1 LAGIYLH
8 IPFCRRACHYCDF
21 HFSTNTARAD
31 EMVEAML
38 RELNLRKGELSGQI
52 VETIYLGGGTPSLL
66 PSQSIAS
73 LLEEM
78 KRLFQVAADA
88 EITLEANPEDLSV
101 EKLHELRA
109 IGVNRLSMGTQS
121 FIDRELQWMNRMHTA
136 AQAERAVRDAQDAGF
151 GNISI
156 DLIFGVPAQTIADWE
171 QNLSTAIGL
180 GIQHISSY
188 GLTVEEKTVLN
199 RNIKRG
205 LELPPDE
212 GIAEQCFRMNME
224 VLPAHGFEH
233 YEISN
238 FAREGFI
245 SRHNSSY
252 WQGVPYLGIG
262 PSAHSFNGTER
273 RWNPRSNALYIKSL
287 KEGTVPFDSEV
298 LTTTDRINEHLMTGL
313 RSKWGVKKNFLD
325 GLDATIWSLLLGKLD
340 ALGRHHFI
348 SSEERITLSAEGR
361 LLADYL
367 TAALF
372 VDSELTAASA

>member
-1 LAGIYLH
+1 VAGIYLH

-31 EMVEAML
+31 EMVQVML
-38 RELNLRKGELSGQI
+38 RELDLRSGELSGQV
-52 VETIYLGGGTPSLL
+52 VETIYFGGGTPSLL
-66 PSQSIAS
+66 PSHSIAS
-73 LLEEM
+73 FLEEI
-78 KRLFQVAADA
+78 KGRFDVAADA
-88 EITLEANPEDLSV
+88 EVTLEANPEDLSV
-101 EKLHELRA
+101 EKLHELRV

-151 GNISI
+151 DNISI
-156 DLIFGVPAQTIADWE
+156 DLIFGVPAQTRADWE
-171 QNLSTAIGL
+171 RNLNTALGL

-224 VLPAHGFEH
+224 VLPANGFEH

-262 PSAHSFNGTER
+262 PSAHSFNGTAR
-273 RWNPRSNALYIKSL
+273 RWNPRSNARYIKTL
-287 KEGTVPFDSEV
+287 GEGALPFESES
-298 LTTTDRINEHLMTGL
+298 LTTADRINEHLMTGL
-313 RSKWGVKKNFLD
+313 RSKWGVRKIFLEEMNSE
-325 GLDATIWSLLLGKLD
+325 TWPQLLRKLD
-340 ALGRHHFI
+340 ELGRHHFI
-348 SSEERITLSAEGR
+348 LTYETITLSNDGK
-361 LLADYL
+361 LLADHL

-372 VDSELTAASA
+372 VEGETMT